1 MFGHREVVMNL
12 KRAFVL
18 WAFVVSASAV
28 AAWTPAQAQQ
38 SQRIRGE
45 IENVQGNTITVKTD
59 EGKTVKVVLADN
71 YTVSHAVR
79 IALSDIKPGTF
90 VGVGGFPDGDVI
102 KAAHVQVFPP
112 KTNARER
119 HGPWSA
125 DPSGT
130 MTNAKATAVVVGQ
143 SEGKLTLTLN
153 GKNYEIKVPPEAPVV
168 RTEAGTKDLV
178 KPGAW
183 VGISNAVEKNGV
195 LSAKSILVS
204 DDRRY
209 PVR

>member
-1 MFGHREVVMNL
+1 L
-12 KRAFVL
+12 A
-18 WAFVVSASAV
+18 
-28 AAWTPAQAQQ
+28 PAQAQQ

-45 IENVQGNTITVKTD
+45 IESMQGNTIAVKTHD
-59 EGKTVKVVLADN
+59 GKTVKVVLADD
-71 YTVSHAVR
+71 YTVSHAVP
-79 IALSDIKPGTF
+79 ISLSDIKPGTF
-90 VGVGGFPDGDVI
+90 VGVGAFPDGDGM

-112 KTNARER
+112 TTGARDR

-125 DPSGT
+125 EPGGT
-130 MTNAKATAVVVGQ
+130 MTNARTTAVVVGQ
-143 SEGKLTLTLN
+143 TDGEITLSVEGQT
-153 GKNYEIKVPPEAPVV
+153 YDIKVPSDAPVV
-168 RTEAGTKDLV
+168 RTETGSKDLV

-183 VGISNAVEKNGV
+183 VGISNAVERDGV